1 MIRAIGAVL
10 VGLIVWVLC
19 ATALDIVL
27 RLALPGYA
35 AGEPRLDFTLTMM
48 IARLAVPG
56 AIPSIA
62 AGVATAWVARGDR
75 RTIAALAIVLLL
87 AFAPMHY
94 HLWSKFPA
102 WYHLTFLG
110 SLALLPFAG
119 AKLGFIAPQDR
130 SRSTAT
136 A

>member
-48 IARLAVPG
+48 I
-56 AIPSIA
+56 
-62 AGVATAWVARGDR
+62 
-75 RTIAALAIVLLL
+75 AIVLLL